1 MVNRIWQYHFGKGIV
16 ETPSNFGA
24 NGLEPTHPELLDWLA
39 SRFVEEKWSIKTMH
53 RLILNSSTYRQS
65 CKSQDSS
72 VQKRDPDNRLLS
84 RFRRKRLEGE
94 IVRDAI
100 LATSGRL
107 NFDRGGPPVF
117 PPIPQ
122 EMEVVGN
129 RVRWD
134 TSPQPEC
141 SKRSIYIHQRRML
154 NYPFL
159 KIFDAPVLN
168 ATCSRRRSSVTVL
181 QPLAM
186 YDSEFVN
193 DEAKFFANRIARESD
208 AERTEQIRHAFR
220 IALGRDPS
228 DAEVAR
234 SAEFMKSKD
243 SPEDAL
249 VGMCRVLYNTSEFL
263 YVD

>member
-1 MVNRIWQYHFGKGIV
+1 M
-16 ETPSNFGA
+16 
-24 NGLEPTHPELLDWLA
+24 
-39 SRFVEEKWSIKTMH
+39 
-53 RLILNSSTYRQS
+53 
-65 CKSQDSS
+65 
-72 VQKRDPDNRLLS
+72 
-84 RFRRKRLEGE
+84 
-94 IVRDAI
+94 
-100 LATSGRL
+100 
-107 NFDRGGPPVF
+107 
-117 PPIPQ
+117 
-122 EMEVVGN
+122 
-129 RVRWD
+129 
-134 TSPQPEC
+134 
-141 SKRSIYIHQRRML
+141 
-154 NYPFL
+154 
-159 KIFDAPVLN
+159 
-168 ATCSRRRSSVTVL
+168 TVL